1 MRNDQEDFGAIQT
14 AAEKCEVIAG
24 LERALDLSY
33 RRLVRAARSQWE
45 HVFASGDASD
55 ACVTVRI
62 HTTNGHAASVA
73 GSGFLKPR
81 QAASPKTN
89 LPLPRLAR

>member
-1 MRNDQEDFGAIQT
+1 MGKEKGQNTIE
-14 AAEKCEVIAG
+14 AAAAKFEMVEG

-33 RRLVRAARSQWE
+33 RRLVRAARAEWE
-45 HVFASGDASD
+45 RRFSRKDPSD

-62 HTTNGHAASVA
+62 SASDAQLSAVR
-73 GSGFLKPR
+73 GSGFLKAGKPA
-81 QAASPKTN
+81 QTKAK